1 MSIIHKEIELTQLKF
16 TYFKQKQKLSLWQA
30 VVLNSGLPVETIDIN
45 QVVVR

>member
-45 QVVVR
+45 QVIVR